1 MRCGFCGGCEEV
13 ACRYVAR
20 LLEAVAAKY
29 EAAAKSK
36 AEREKRKRS
45 RPSGDAV
52 AAAAAE
58 ALGPLVALATRED
71 LAEKRDDDDREEV
84 DVSLRGTGDLVP
96 TVSKS
101 RPASRLGRDD
111 QLTGRFPR
119 RSRTTT
125 STGR

>member
-1 MRCGFCGGCEEV
+1 M
-13 ACRYVAR
+13 
-20 LLEAVAAKY
+20 
-29 EAAAKSK
+29 
-36 AEREKRKRS
+36 
-45 RPSGDAV
+45 
-52 AAAAAE
+52 AAAAAQ
-58 ALGPLVALATRED
+58 LGPLVALATPED
-71 LAEKRDDDDREEV
+71 LAEKRDDDREEV

-101 RPASRLGRDD
+101 RPASHLGRDD